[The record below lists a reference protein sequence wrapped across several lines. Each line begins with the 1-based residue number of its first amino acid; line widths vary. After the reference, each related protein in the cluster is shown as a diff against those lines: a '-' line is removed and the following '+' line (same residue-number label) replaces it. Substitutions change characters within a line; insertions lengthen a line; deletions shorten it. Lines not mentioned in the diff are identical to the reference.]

1 MDETFRHLAQLN
13 IGRLRYEAKDPRMA
27 GTSRSL

>member
-1 MDETFRHLAQLN
+1 MDETSRHLAQLN

-27 GTSRSL
+27 GTK